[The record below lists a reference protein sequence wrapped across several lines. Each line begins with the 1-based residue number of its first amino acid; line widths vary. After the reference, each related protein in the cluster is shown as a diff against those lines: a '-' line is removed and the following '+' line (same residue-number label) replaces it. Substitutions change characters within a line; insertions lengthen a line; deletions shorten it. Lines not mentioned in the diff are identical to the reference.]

1 MGDRAAPTDDLLAW
15 HERLAE
21 ALAQATDTRSA
32 LASLCE
38 VVRLHV
44 PCDRVEVWRGD
55 VRQMSMF
62 NLIAAGYPDGDA
74 ERVARLVVPMVGL
87 PLAPEFL
94 ERKYLTLA
102 EVSGAG
108 RFATIPFDDFGI
120 RAAAYVLLE
129 RGGRVLG
136 AMQLSWCDVGRPDFP
151 SAAVCALIGR
161 YGGLAVDIHARSEEA
176 LQTASTLSATAML
189 LAHIHDPDALLEAMA
204 GRIAH
209 AVGCDW
215 GSVHLPDERAGVLRY
230 AAGAGPEALL
240 ERFRPIEIPLTTV
253 EALIARAA
261 EGVIEVADASQHTP
275 TKRHLGEGTPGV
287 SSYLTLAL
295 RRDRRLVGL
304 LTLGYTERKG
314 RFARRQVTLAKGLA
328 YHAVAALENARLVR
342 SLRDASQTK
351 SDFVAAVSHD
361 LRTPLHIMIGYTDM
375 LLGSAAGP
383 LAPEQAELVTRVHDC
398 SVRFLRLVDGIL
410 DVARLDAGQ
419 ERPTAVPVDLATL
432 RDALNA
438 EVEALRRPGVALE
451 WDLAL
456 DSVRT
461 DSAKV
466 QTILRNLVTNAL
478 KFTNAGQ
485 VTVHCAGTPE
495 GGLVLRVTDTGPG
508 VDPADRDRI
517 FDMFEQG
524 DVGRRAG
531 GSGLGLGL
539 YLVKRLAAV
548 LGGTVA
554 LVSGEPGDTT
564 FEVRLPPP
572 E

>member
-1 MGDRAAPTDDLLAW
+1 
-15 HERLAE
+15 
-21 ALAQATDTRSA
+21 
-32 LASLCE
+32 
-38 VVRLHV
+38 
-44 PCDRVEVWRGD
+44 
-55 VRQMSMF
+55 
-62 NLIAAGYPDGDA
+62 
-74 ERVARLVVPMVGL
+74 
-87 PLAPEFL
+87 
-94 ERKYLTLA
+94 
-102 EVSGAG
+102 
-108 RFATIPFDDFGI
+108 
-120 RAAAYVLLE
+120 
-129 RGGRVLG
+129 
-136 AMQLSWCDVGRPDFP
+136 
-151 SAAVCALIGR
+151 
-161 YGGLAVDIHARSEEA
+161 
-176 LQTASTLSATAML
+176 
-189 LAHIHDPDALLEAMA
+189 
-204 GRIAH
+204 
-209 AVGCDW
+209 
-215 GSVHLPDERAGVLRY
+215 
-230 AAGAGPEALL
+230 
-240 ERFRPIEIPLTTV
+240 
-253 EALIARAA
+253 
-261 EGVIEVADASQHTP
+261 
-275 TKRHLGEGTPGV
+275 
-287 SSYLTLAL
+287 
-295 RRDRRLVGL
+295 
-304 LTLGYTERKG
+304 
-314 RFARRQVTLAKGLA
+314 VTLAKGLA

-485 VTVHCAGTPE
+485 VTVHCAGPPE